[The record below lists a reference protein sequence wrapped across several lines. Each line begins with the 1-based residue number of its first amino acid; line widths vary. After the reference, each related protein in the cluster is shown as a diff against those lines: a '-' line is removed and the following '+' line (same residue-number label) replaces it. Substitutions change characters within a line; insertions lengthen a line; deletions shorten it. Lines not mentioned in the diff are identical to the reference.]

1 MEVKMTSVSY
11 TELVNPIIPQLSIP
25 TFQGNESVLE
35 CAYAYAEC
43 GWWIVPIKKGTKNPG
58 SILGKGWPQ
67 LSSNKKSQLDVWLKD
82 HPDRGI
88 ALHTGRSDAYI
99 ADVDKPDDVP
109 DFLKKVLKESGA
121 PYQSTRAN
129 VEGRGHY
136 VFSLPKGVKY
146 TNSPGSLGSAWG
158 EIRTGNSVIA
168 VEPTIHE
175 KFNEG
180 ARYKWLSGG
189 EVPVLPVEIASRLP
203 KSSNTVTTHEAR
215 VELND
220 SDLELYVTSMNQA
233 LAPGLLAIRIEQ
245 FLPQFRVGSR
255 HSALSKFLLCGFLD
269 AKSGLYEGLEMVSS
283 ALDLFLKFKPRD
295 EWSTPNEFWD
305 LVRWSAAASQN
316 SSEEELGQIRE
327 TGLAL
332 VQPGVRAW
340 LKAVSNV

>member
-1 MEVKMTSVSY
+1 MTSVSY
-11 TELVNPIIPQLSIP
+11 SELIAPVVHTLSIP
-25 TFQGNESVLE
+25 TFVGTETVLE
-35 CAYAYAEC
+35 CAYAYVDC
-43 GWWIVPIKKGTKNPG
+43 GWWIVPITKGTKNPG

-82 HPDRGI
+82 YNDRGI
-88 ALHTGRSDAYI
+88 ALHTGPSGAYI
-99 ADVDKPDDVP
+99 ADVDNPDELTDA
-109 DFLKKVLKESGA
+109 LRKALHESRA
-121 PYQSTRAN
+121 PYQSTRSN

-158 EIRTGNSVIA
+158 EIRTGNSVIV
-168 VEPTIHE
+168 VEPTLHE
-175 KFNEG
+175 KCNEG

-189 EVPVLPVEIASRLP
+189 EVPLLPVEIASRLP
-203 KSSNTVTTHEAR
+203 RGSSASLSNETVI
-215 VELND
+215 ELNGAG
-220 SDLELYVTSMNQA
+220 LEQYVTSMNQA

-255 HSALSKFLLCGFLD
+255 HNALSKFLLCGFLD
-269 AKSGLYEGLEMVSS
+269 AKSGLYEGLEMVRS
-283 ALDLFLKFKPRD
+283 ALDLFLKFKPRH

-316 SSEEELGQIRE
+316 CSEEELGQIRE

-332 VQPGVRAW
+332 VQPGVQAW

>member
-1 MEVKMTSVSY
+1 MTSVSY
-11 TELVNPIIPQLSIP
+11 SELLTPIVTRLSIP
-25 TFQGNESVLE
+25 TFTGTETVLE
-35 CAYAYAEC
+35 CAYAYVDC
-43 GWWIVPIKKGTKNPG
+43 GWFILPIKKGTKNPG

-67 LSSNKKSQLDVWLKD
+67 LSSNNKSQLDVWLKD

-88 ALHTGRSDAYI
+88 ALHTGRSHAYI
-99 ADVDKPDDVP
+99 ADVDKPDEVP
-109 DFLKKVLKESGA
+109 DFLRKALKESGA

-129 VEGRGHY
+129 IEGRGHY

-158 EIRTGNSVIA
+158 EIRTGNSVIV

-189 EVPVLPVEIASRLP
+189 EVPLLPNEIASRLP
-203 KSSNTVTTHEAR
+203 KSSNTFTNNEAR

-269 AKSGLYEGLEMVSS
+269 AKAGLYVCLEMLRS

-295 EWSTPNEFWD
+295 QWSTQNEFWD
-305 LVRWSAAASQN
+305 LVRWCAAASQN
-316 SSEEELGQIRE
+316 SSDEELHQVRE

-332 VQPGVRAW
+332 AQPGVQAW